1 MDKIIDILDSIAY
14 EKGLKIDDVENA
26 LKEALI
32 KTAQKMVDET
42 LTFDAN
48 IDRANK
54 KLELFQKIEV
64 VAEDDERLL
73 ANAVNKYGDAI
84 NYENFI
90 TLEEA
95 KEIDPDLEIGDFMNY
110 DLEFENMGR
119 NAATILHSN
128 FEYRLQ
134 RFIEENIVSKYKDKI
149 GKTVSGTV
157 TRIDKSDNTYIEI
170 GEVKGILQ
178 RKSRIKGETF
188 KVGDV
193 VKLSGDANYAGNVTI
208 TGVDSLTVFN
218 FTTAAAGNMTAAAT
232 QSATVIVDCTKNWTI
247 NEHVGKILQTH
258 LVGTAGIVQPRVI
271 VSNTATTIT
280 VATITTALVNGTGRY
295 VIVDSSMFGRD
306 EQYKVEAKKN
316 VGMATGGSTTTLV
329 DSTKYWDTNQWVGAR
344 IRIKSGTGRDAY
356 FTITSNTATTLT
368 YAAQTFT
375 PDVTTNY
382 IIQDTFGVCTGAGST
397 TTIVDSTKT
406 WAVNQ
411 WAGKKVRLT
420 GGAGFGLTAA
430 ANEVLI
436 VSNTANTLTFTA
448 ITGLAPDATTT
459 YTILGIP
466 NRGVGIELIWLFGG
480 ISAGKRMI
488 VARGSGSNTADMY
501 DVSKEVWEYS
511 MYFNPQMEL
520 MNAGTYYAYDGVD
533 GVYFAPSTGT
543 NTVQYIQ
550 KFDIKTSRI
559 VGLGSIPTLQGA
571 MVAGNRM
578 EIIKSPSGISYLY
591 VNKNSSTELLRV
603 PIWF

>member
-193 VKLSGDANYAGNVTI
+193 VKAVVKGVNIDKTNGLLIDISRTSPKFLENLLVLEVPELKDKKVTIEASARIPGTRSKIALSTIDPQIDPIGAVVGVKGVRIGSVSKQLSGENIDCVEYSTIPEMFISRALSPAIVSTVKIEKAPTHGEKGKAVVTI
-208 TGVDSLTVFN
+208 PSDQKSKAIGK
-218 FTTAAAGNMTAAAT
+218 AGLNIRLA
-232 QSATVIVDCTKNWTI
+232 
-247 NEHVGKILQTH
+247 
-258 LVGTAGIVQPRVI
+258 
-271 VSNTATTIT
+271 
-280 VATITTALVNGTGRY
+280 
-295 VIVDSSMFGRD
+295 SM
-306 EQYKVEAKKN
+306 
-316 VGMATGGSTTTLV
+316 L
-329 DSTKYWDTNQWVGAR
+329 TKYD
-344 IRIKSGTGRDAY
+344 
-356 FTITSNTATTLT
+356 
-368 YAAQTFT
+368 
-375 PDVTTNY
+375 
-382 IIQDTFGVCTGAGST
+382 
-397 TTIVDSTKT
+397 
-406 WAVNQ
+406 
-411 WAGKKVRLT
+411 
-420 GGAGFGLTAA
+420 
-430 ANEVLI
+430 
-436 VSNTANTLTFTA
+436 
-448 ITGLAPDATTT
+448 
-459 YTILGIP
+459 
-466 NRGVGIELIWLFGG
+466 IELIEVASVNSLANNEKAVVNEEKTTDTASLEALF
-480 ISAGKRMI
+480 K
-488 VARGSGSNTADMY
+488 
-501 DVSKEVWEYS
+501 
-511 MYFNPQMEL
+511 
-520 MNAGTYYAYDGVD
+520 
-533 GVYFAPSTGT
+533 
-543 NTVQYIQ
+543 
-550 KFDIKTSRI
+550 
-559 VGLGSIPTLQGA
+559 
-571 MVAGNRM
+571 
-578 EIIKSPSGISYLY
+578 
-591 VNKNSSTELLRV
+591 
-603 PIWF
+603 